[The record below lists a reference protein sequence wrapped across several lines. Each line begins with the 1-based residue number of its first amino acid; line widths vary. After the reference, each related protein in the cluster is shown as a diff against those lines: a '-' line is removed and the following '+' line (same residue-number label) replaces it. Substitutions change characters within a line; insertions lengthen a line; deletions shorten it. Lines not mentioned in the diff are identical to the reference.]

1 MIDDEYDSLI
11 AEVDNLLYNEEAERM
26 VYERE
31 ASRIRDRN
39 RVTSKLHL
47 VAESWCQD
55 DSLSEVRRRESAN
68 ANGGRRIN
76 KTISLWQN
84 IK

>member
-39 RVTSKLHL
+39 RVTSKSHP
-47 VAESWCQD
+47 VAESWCQN
-55 DSLSEVRRRESAN
+55 DSLSEVGRRHTN
-68 ANGGRRIN
+68 ANGSRRIN